1 MSDGQ
6 TITGTAR
13 FTLADQ
19 WRAFYWILP
28 RYGRFCV
35 IAAPILLVAAI
46 VAQAFSP
53 DGVSWVMWPC
63 LFAIC
68 LWPLTMA
75 YSYRRL
81 SEAQKQ
87 LSFAIDAQQIVVRD
101 AAGTVVTVQWTLARG
116 AIETGDGFLVALKP
130 FGGRW
135 LPKRAFAPDAVAAL
149 RALIGQKL
157 GPDARLAARA

>member
-6 TITGTAR
+6 TITGSAR
-13 FTLADQ
+13 FTGADQ
-19 WRAFYWILP
+19 WRAFYWMLP
-28 RYGRFCV
+28 RYGRYGV
-35 IAAPILLVAAI
+35 IAAPIMLVALI

-53 DGVSWVMWPC
+53 DGIAWVLWGG
-63 LFAIC
+63 LFAIG
-68 LWPLTMA
+68 LLPLILA

-87 LSFAIDAQQIVVRD
+87 LSYAIDAQQIVVRD
-101 AAGTVVTVQWTLARG
+101 AAGTMVTVQWSLARR
-116 AIETGDGFLVALKP
+116 AIETRHGFLVALEP

-157 GPDARLAARA
+157 GPAARLAA